1 MKKRVTPEAL
11 ADMLMK
17 RVYVPFSAVVSAAAD
32 GEILSLCQFDTAF
45 AGEQMAFD
53 ERAAEVWLLSHH
65 PEGLR
70 EMTAEDAANL
80 NRLRRRATHAR
91 VRFSSSGRIPAVWR
105 LKSSGRRDI
114 LKRLQKEGAYQQ

>member
-45 AGEQMAFD
+45 D

-70 EMTAEDAANL
+70 KRTAEDAANL

-91 VRFSSSGRIPAVWR
+91 VRFFLVGEDTGCVEVEIEREA
-105 LKSSGRRDI
+105 
-114 LKRLQKEGAYQQ
+114 

>member
-45 AGEQMAFD
+45 AGEMMAFD
-53 ERAAEVWLLSHH
+53 ERAAEVWLL
-65 PEGLR
+65 
-70 EMTAEDAANL
+70 
-80 NRLRRRATHAR
+80 
-91 VRFSSSGRIPAVWR
+91 
-105 LKSSGRRDI
+105 I
-114 LKRLQKEGAYQQ
+114 LFLF

>member
-32 GEILSLCQFDTAF
+32 GEILSLCQFDTVF

-53 ERAAEVWLLSHH
+53 ERAAEVWQLSHH

-70 EMTAEDAANL
+70 KMTAEDAANL

-91 VRFSSSGRIPAVWR
+91 VRFFLVGEDTGCVEVEIER
-105 LKSSGRRDI
+105 
-114 LKRLQKEGAYQQ
+114 

>member
-45 AGEQMAFD
+45 ADQTIAF
-53 ERAAEVWLLSHH
+53 EKSAEEIWLLSNH
-65 PEGLR
+65 PEGVC
-70 EMTAEDAANL
+70 EMTEEDEANL
-80 NRLRRRATHAR
+80 RRLRRDVGQAR
-91 VRFSSSGRIPAVWR
+91 VRFFLVGEDTGCVEVEIGRKA
-105 LKSSGRRDI
+105 
-114 LKRLQKEGAYQQ
+114 

>member
-17 RVYVPFSAVVSAAAD
+17 RVYVPFSAVVAASGG

-65 PEGLR
+65 PEGAMR
-70 EMTAEDAANL
+70 DDAGGRRPTCAACA
-80 NRLRRRATHAR
+80 RPRDPRARPFFPRRRGHGLR
-91 VRFSSSGRIPAVWR
+91 G
-105 LKSSGRRDI
+105 G
-114 LKRLQKEGAYQQ
+114 

>member
-1 MKKRVTPEAL
+1 MKKRVTPEML

-17 RVYVPFSAVVSAAAD
+17 RVYVPFSAVVSAAEN

-45 AGEQMAFD
+45 AGEVMAFD

-80 NRLRRRATHAR
+80 NRLRRGAVARYAPPRAAR
-91 VRFSSSGRIPAVWR
+91 ARPFFPRRGGYR
-105 LKSSGRRDI
+105 LCG
-114 LKRLQKEGAYQQ
+114 G

>member
-1 MKKRVTPEAL
+1 MEKWVTPEML

-45 AGEQMAFD
+45 AGERMAFD
-53 ERAAEVWLLSHH
+53 GRAAEVWLLSHH
-65 PEGLR
+65 PEGRR

-80 NRLRRRATHAR
+80 NRLRCRASHAR
-91 VRFSSSGRIPAVWR
+91 VRLFLVGEDTGCAEVEIEREA
-105 LKSSGRRDI
+105 
-114 LKRLQKEGAYQQ
+114 

>member
-80 NRLRRRATHAR
+80 NRLRPARPTRAS
-91 VRFSSSGRIPAVWR
+91 VFSSSGRIPAVWR
-105 LKSSGRRDI
+105 LKSSGKRDI
-114 LKRLQKEGAYQQ
+114 LKRLQKEGAHRQ

>member
-1 MKKRVTPEAL
+1 MKKRVTPEVL

-45 AGEQMAFD
+45 AGEMMAFD

-80 NRLRRRATHAR
+80 NRRAPHAR
-91 VRFSSSGRIPAVWR
+91 VRFFLVGEDTGCVEVEIEREA
-105 LKSSGRRDI
+105 
-114 LKRLQKEGAYQQ
+114 

>member
-53 ERAAEVWLLSHH
+53 ERAAEVWLLKPSPGGASGDDRRGRGQ
-65 PEGLR
+65 PEPPAPPRNPRARPFFPRRGGY
-70 EMTAEDAANL
+70 
-80 NRLRRRATHAR
+80 RLC
-91 VRFSSSGRIPAVWR
+91 G
-105 LKSSGRRDI
+105 G
-114 LKRLQKEGAYQQ
+114 

>member
-70 EMTAEDAANL
+70 EMTAEDAAKPEPPAPPRDPRARPFFPRRGGY
-80 NRLRRRATHAR
+80 RLC
-91 VRFSSSGRIPAVWR
+91 G
-105 LKSSGRRDI
+105 G
-114 LKRLQKEGAYQQ
+114 

>member
-65 PEGLR
+65 LEGLR

-91 VRFSSSGRIPAVWR
+91 VRFFLVGEDTGCVEVEIER
-105 LKSSGRRDI
+105 
-114 LKRLQKEGAYQQ
+114 ET